1 MGTPGEFVEIV
12 RSLPEDFP
20 HKLCGTLNLEIRGKY
35 NHDYTIQP
43 GTGSTYNCA
52 TVDDM
57 LT

>member
-35 NHDYTIQP
+35 NHNYTIQP

-52 TVDDM
+52 TVDD
-57 LT
+57 